1 MTIPPLDT
9 LPAAPRPPRTRRRDM
24 PSAGAALVWL
34 PSALLVLV
42 LVAGTTVRIVTSGDI
57 STTNV
62 VLPLAAIP
70 YLVVGGVLITRLPRN
85 LVGWLLWL
93 GGMAIAITV
102 ITQALAD
109 RGLSEAPGSVPGAVW
124 FAWLNTWTGPLALF
138 VVPIFLPLFYPTGR
152 LASARW
158 WLVAMA
164 GIVFV
169 AAWCVAA
176 AFSPFKPGAY
186 PLGVANPLALRGSV
200 GDILEAVPSP
210 PVGLLLLVLAVASLA
225 VRYRRSAGIER
236 AQLKWFAYVGTIAI
250 VAIAVAGGGASAT
263 APPLTTIDILAWLI
277 AISSLGL
284 LPVAIG
290 IAVLRYRLY
299 EIDRLVSRT
308 VAYGLVTILLL
319 AVFGGVILAFQ
330 ALLAP
335 FTTSSELQPPPGV
348 LPNTSLPGA
357 GSAETHPGLEA
368 GRLA

>member
-1 MTIPPLDT
+1 
-9 LPAAPRPPRTRRRDM
+9 
-24 PSAGAALVWL
+24 
-34 PSALLVLV
+34 
-42 LVAGTTVRIVTSGDI
+42 
-57 STTNV
+57 
-62 VLPLAAIP
+62 
-70 YLVVGGVLITRLPRN
+70 
-85 LVGWLLWL
+85 
-93 GGMAIAITV
+93 MA
-102 ITQALAD
+102 
-109 RGLSEAPGSVPGAVW
+109 
-124 FAWLNTWTGPLALF
+124 GPLALF

-158 WLVAMA
+158 RPVVIV

-169 AAWCVAA
+169 AAWCAAA

-186 PLGVANPLALRGSV
+186 PAGVANPLALRGSV
-200 GDILEAVPSP
+200 GGILEAVPSP

-225 VRYRRSAGIER
+225 ARYRRWAGIER
-236 AQLKWFAYVGTIAI
+236 AQLKWFAYVGTI
-250 VAIAVAGGGASAT
+250 
-263 APPLTTIDILAWLI
+263 
-277 AISSLGL
+277 
-284 LPVAIG
+284 AIG